1 MVHVQKTHTH
11 LYVRCMLIS
20 LPPPTYH
27 PISKVAHRRNA
38 EGESGHFRANTF
50 KYCQTNGITTNLD
63 FFFFLPQTSTKIF
76 SLAHNQFC

>member
-20 LPPPTYH
+20 LPPLTYH

-63 FFFFLPQTSTKIF
+63 FFFLLQTNTKIF